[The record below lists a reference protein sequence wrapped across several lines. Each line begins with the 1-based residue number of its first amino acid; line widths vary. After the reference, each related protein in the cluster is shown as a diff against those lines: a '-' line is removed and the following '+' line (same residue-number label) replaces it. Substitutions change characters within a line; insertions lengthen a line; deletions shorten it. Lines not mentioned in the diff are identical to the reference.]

1 MKKLKLNNEMIINL
15 ISTANI
21 LRNHYIYEMNK
32 TDSEI
37 LKEFYQKE
45 IDRINDNLDQINLK
59 NKTNF

>member
-1 MKKLKLNNEMIINL
+1 MKKLKLNNEEIIIL
-15 ISTANI
+15 ISSVNV
-21 LRNHYIYEMNK
+21 LRNHYCYEMNK